1 MSLKNV
7 TKNVRLNEHEGESLP
22 PGLNPQAVFDT
33 PPSPRGSAPKTPN
46 KPHGFRIP
54 TESQIANAIPLNG
67 MRIWQKQIS

>member
-33 PPSPRGSAPKTPN
+33 PPSPRGSAPKTPFLSLRCHVIIIYFICN
-46 KPHGFRIP
+46 VIP
-54 TESQIANAIPLNG
+54 AKAGI
-67 MRIWQKQIS
+67 